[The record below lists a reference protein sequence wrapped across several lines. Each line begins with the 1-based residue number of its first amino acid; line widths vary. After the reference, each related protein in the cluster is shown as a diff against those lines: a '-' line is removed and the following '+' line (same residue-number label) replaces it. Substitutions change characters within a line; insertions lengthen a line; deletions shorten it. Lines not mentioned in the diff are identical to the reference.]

1 MLHRHMLLAAI
12 PAVVVAA
19 ACGRE
24 AARADVPSDVTGS
37 YLYVGADTTGAVPWA
52 ARAELQL
59 RPDSTFEFDLR
70 VRVQDENERET
81 KIGRYRV
88 DEDRLVLTEAGGKG
102 DGFELSIRGDTLV
115 LDAGW
120 VAMAAL
126 RLVGVPR
133 PVLIKGR

>member
-1 MLHRHMLLAAI
+1 MLDRRMVIAMIPTLL
-12 PAVVVAA
+12 VA

-24 AARADVPSDVTGS
+24 AARADVPADVTGS

-81 KIGRYRV
+81 KLGRYRIN
-88 DEDRLVLTEAGGKG
+88 EDRVVLTEPGEEGE
-102 DGFELSIRGDTLV
+102 GFELSIRGDTLV
-115 LDAGW
+115 LEAGW

-133 PVLIKGR
+133 PILIKGR